1 MSGAGI
7 IGRGL
12 KRKGIGGIIIDV
24 IMIFLAVCFIVPFLS
39 VIARSFS
46 DEVSVLTASVGL
58 WPINFNTNAYR
69 YAMLSTNYFRTF
81 GNSVFITVV
90 GTVVSL
96 FLNCM
101 CAFPMAHKDFRER
114 NFLRYMFMFTM
125 IFTAGLI
132 PGYLVVRDLGLIDTY
147 WALFLPGFIQPYN
160 LLLIVGF
167 LQGIPVAMDESA
179 RLDGASDFRIFLR
192 IYLPMSKPVL
202 ATMTLF
208 MAVGFWND
216 WYRPLIFLQSQ
227 NKFPLA
233 LYLKQVLQSA
243 TEINKTL
250 DSTVYGGVAAESVQD
265 ATIILSTIPILI
277 VYPFVQKYFVTGL
290 NLGAVKG

>member
-1 MSGAGI
+1 
-7 IGRGL
+7 
-12 KRKGIGGIIIDV
+12 
-24 IMIFLAVCFIVPFLS
+24 
-39 VIARSFS
+39 
-46 DEVSVLTASVGL
+46 
-58 WPINFNTNAYR
+58 
-69 YAMLSTNYFRTF
+69 MLSTNYFRTF

>member
-1 MSGAGI
+1 MSKVSI
-7 IGRGL
+7 VRSI
-12 KRKGIGGIIIDV
+12 KRKGVGGVIIDIV
-24 IMIFLAVCFIVPFLS
+24 MAFLAVCFIVPFLS

-58 WPINFNTNAYR
+58 WPVNFNVNAYKF
-69 YAMLSTNYFRTF
+69 AMLSTNYFRTF
-81 GNSVFITVV
+81 GNSAFLTIV
-90 GTVVSL
+90 GTLISL

-125 IFTAGLI
+125 IFSAGLI

-147 WALFLPGFIQPYN
+147 WALFLPAFIQPYN

-167 LQGIPVAMDESA
+167 LQTIPIAMDESA
-179 RLDGASDFRIFLR
+179 RLDGASDFRIFLQ
-192 IYLPMSKPVL
+192 IYLPMSKPIL

-208 MAVGFWND
+208 LAVGFWND

-227 NKFPLA
+227 EKFPLA
-233 LYLKQVLQSA
+233 LYLKQVLASA

-250 DSTVYGGVAAESVQD
+250 DTAVYGGVAAESVQD
-265 ATIILSTIPILI
+265 ATIILSTVPILI
-277 VYPFVQKYFVTGL
+277 VYPFVQKYFVTGM